1 MWRIRGIR
9 LDCQGRIGSVSREV
23 RTERRNANTERVHA
37 HRTLQ
42 RHLVRLG
49 NEPRN
54 IPWIVRLRNARSH
67 SIPFLRLIFPAFH
80 LTDN

>member
-1 MWRIRGIR
+1 MFEWYMAYTR

-54 IPWIVRLRNARSH
+54 IP
-67 SIPFLRLIFPAFH
+67 
-80 LTDN
+80 

>member
-54 IPWIVRLRNARSH
+54 IP
-67 SIPFLRLIFPAFH
+67 
-80 LTDN
+80 